1 MPSQLELAHKCS
13 AQFEVK
19 GTVWNGR
26 VKALSKHGQLAEIR
40 AMVSD
45 STRKLLLDP
54 PPASNWVAGSAL
66 VELDAAIY
74 DLLGGDVLARCSRET
89 SETAGTTVLR
99 TMAEGML
106 RLFGTSPSALFA
118 RMGQVASTSVRGV
131 DYDYQ
136 ATGPK
141 SGTMTICYR
150 HSANLPYCV
159 FVAVAGGMGAIFAFL
174 QVKGQVS
181 APEVSTQ
188 PPRNAATI
196 ILRW

>member
-1 MPSQLELAHKCS
+1 MPSQIELAQKCS
-13 AQFEVK
+13 AQFEAK

-26 VKALSKHGQLAEIR
+26 VKALSRHCSLSEVR
-40 AMVSD
+40 ALLSD
-45 STRKLLLDP
+45 PARKLLEEP
-54 PPASNWVAGSAL
+54 PPASNWIAGSAL

-74 DLLGGDVLARCSRET
+74 DLRGSDVLARCSRET

-106 RLFGTSPSALFA
+106 PLFGTSPATLFE
-118 RMGQVASTSVRGV
+118 RMGQVAATSVRGV
-131 DYDYQ
+131 DYQYT

-141 SGTMTICYR
+141 SGVMTICYR
-150 HSANLPYCV
+150 HSANIPYCV

-174 QVKGQVS
+174 HVKGQVS

-188 PPRNAATI
+188 APRNCATI
-196 ILRW
+196 TVRW